1 MTKRKYFSINV
12 FLSAI
17 ITIVYAL
24 SLIFLFREQ
33 AKYDGVVN
41 VKLSDLPAHIRA
53 GLQPGSA
60 YSLMYVILGFL
71 WRLPHRCFLIS
82 LTLTLF
88 SLVSIYFT
96 FILLKHLVHG
106 KISNEKLYLAALIC
120 NMSMPIYI
128 PVINEHRYLGML
140 TFNLYHNS
148 TYIAMKPFALLSLLL
163 FFKLFRKYHARKI
176 SFLEWLGFSVSLFL
190 ATWFKPSFTLAFAF
204 CMLIIMIFDF
214 INGKGKNIFNYLVFG
229 TTVFPALALILWQ
242 KSQLF
247 DDNSKLAFGLFKVW
261 SIYTKNPYTALLLS
275 VAFPLVV
282 LIFNYRDL
290 IKDKIYGFG
299 WLLGSF
305 NIAIYALLYETGVR
319 LMDGNFGWGAQF
331 AVGVLFV
338 VSLYKLLSKIKT
350 TTVYRLTVIS
360 AVLGMH
366 VLSWVS
372 YYIVLLYGGSYY

>member
-41 VKLSDLPAHIRA
+41 VKYSSDLPAHIHA
-53 GLQPGSA
+53 GLQPGST

-71 WRLPHRCFLIS
+71 WKLPHRCFFIS
-82 LTLTLF
+82 MMLTLF
-88 SLVSIYFT
+88 SLLSIYFT
-96 FILLKHLVHG
+96 FILLRYLVNG
-106 KISNEKLYLAALIC
+106 EISKEKLYLAALIC
-120 NMSMPIYI
+120 NMSMPVYV
-128 PVINEHRYLGML
+128 PGINEHRYLGML

-163 FFKLFRKYHARKI
+163 FFRLFRKYRVTKI
-176 SFLEWLGFSVSLFL
+176 SFLEWFCFSASLFL
-190 ATWFKPSFTLAFAF
+190 ATWFKPSFTLAFSF
-204 CMLIIMIFDF
+204 CMLVVMMFDF
-214 INGKGKNIFNYLVFG
+214 IKGRGKNILNYLIFG
-229 TTVFPALALILWQ
+229 TTVIPALGLMLWQ
-242 KSQLF
+242 KVQLF
-247 DDNSKLAFGLFKVW
+247 DDSSKIAFGFFKVW
-261 SIYTKNPYTALLLS
+261 SIYTKNPYAGMLLS
-275 VAFPLVV
+275 VSFPLVV
-282 LIFNYRDL
+282 LIFNIRDL

-305 NIAIYALLYETGVR
+305 NIAVYAFVYETGGR
-319 LMDGNFGWGAQF
+319 MNHGNFGWGAQF
-331 AVGVLFV
+331 AIGVLFII
-338 VSLYKLLSKIKT
+338 SMYKFLSKVNIT
-350 TTVYRLTVIS
+350 TAYRLMIVS

-372 YYIVLLYGGSYY
+372 YYVVLL